1 MDLKWLQSILVFF
14 LFSSIASAED
24 FKFNKKIHF
33 TQGRFKIDS
42 KSYKYI
48 NSGAAT
54 VFKGKHNQVFEIDAI
69 KSKGLTFYTLTVK
82 RGDTPILVIN
92 DFAVMS
98 KTSKVRM
105 LKEGWI
111 EDINKDGYYDI
122 VQREKTFISSSRKP
136 SSHYTNDKL
145 RMKLW
150 DPQQNIFIE
159 KESGS
164 PLFQAGLKKY
174 NFKLYTLY
182 KGKTL

>member
-1 MDLKWLQSILVFF
+1 MKLSGFRI
-14 LFSSIASAED
+14 FSLLCLISSVSFGEN
-24 FKFNKKIHF
+24 FKFTKKIHF
-33 TQGRFKIDS
+33 TQGRFKIDT

-48 NSGAAT
+48 NSNSPT
-54 VFKGKHNQVFEIDAI
+54 VFKGKNNQIFEIDAI
-69 KSKGLTFYTLTVK
+69 KSKDLTFYTLTVK
-82 RGDTPILVIN
+82 RGETPVLVIN

-122 VQREKTFISSSRKP
+122 VQREKTFISSARKP

-145 RMKLW
+145 RIKIW
-150 DPQQNIFIE
+150 DSQQNIFIE
-159 KESGS
+159 KDSDS
-164 PLFQAGLKKY
+164 QLFKSALKKY